1 MNFLCYNRS
10 MSEVA
15 FDPQDCNNNQ
25 PGDPMLDSGWAKVRQ
40 GQIAEAQAVAANGHA
55 FSYEDAEQTT
65 NEDIAEAESWSD
77 DSEPTASINDA
88 EARESRSKKR
98 RAEEFNDPEI
108 GAIVRAMQHAADQR
122 AGRFFPHR

>member
-1 MNFLCYNRS
+1 MDFLCYSLS
-10 MSEVA
+10 MSKNVSIPS
-15 FDPQDCNNNQ
+15 DYNKQ

-40 GQIAEAQAVAANGHA
+40 GQIAEAQAVAANGHT

-108 GAIVRAMQHAADQR
+108 RSIVRAMQHAADQR